1 MENSNAFEEA
11 LVHAARLHAGQRRK
25 GSDTP
30 YISHLLAVTA
40 IALDHGAT
48 ENEAIAALLHD
59 AVEDQGGQE
68 TLEEIRRRF
77 GDQVARIVAG
87 CSDTDEIPKPPW
99 RERKEAFVRRLRT
112 EPYSVRL
119 VVAADKLHNVRD
131 VLSSY
136 RVQGEDL
143 WSHFNG
149 RRDGTLWYYCAV
161 VNALVGAAEPG
172 ENRLQAIIDE
182 INRTLAAL
190 HQLMAEQDRTAPAT
204 DIS

>member
-1 MENSNAFEEA
+1 MSRSKAFENA
-11 LVHAARLHAGQRRK
+11 LAFAAQLHADQRRK

-77 GDQVARIVAG
+77 GNQIASIVAA
-87 CSDTDEIPKPPW
+87 CSDTDESPKPPW
-99 RERKEAFVRRLRT
+99 QDRKDAFVERLRT

-131 VLSSY
+131 VLRNY
-136 RVQGEDL
+136 RIHGDDL
-143 WSHFNG
+143 WSHFKG
-149 RRDGTLWYYCAV
+149 GRDGTLWYYRAV
-161 VNALVGAAEPG
+161 VGALNQAATPDERQMNALI
-172 ENRLQAIIDE
+172 QE
-182 INRTLAAL
+182 ICDSLSMLELA
-190 HQLMAEQDRTAPAT
+190 MAEQSSQVRPADR
-204 DIS
+204 D